1 MTEQRIGS
9 GTFLLKGSG
18 EVKEIVMNRPSV
30 LNAADLDWMDDLHFA
45 LDAVEGVEGL
55 RIVVVSGLGSSF
67 CTGIDL
73 NSLASG
79 QIKTGWFQSWERAMR
94 RLELL
99 EPVTIAKMQGYAI
112 GGGLQVGL
120 ACDLRI
126 ASEDAQLGLPAVL
139 EALIPGLGTFRL
151 PRFVGLGRAKRMI
164 LTGELLSARQSLDI
178 GLVDW
183 VAEPGQ
189 LDALTTQIVDGLLK
203 GSGTA
208 QCFSKWLTLGAFE
221 RDAESVL
228 DSYLDY
234 QARTISSKEH
244 RAAMDQY
251 LRLKGR

>member
-45 LDAVEGVEGL
+45 LDAVEGAEGL

-79 QIKTGWFQSWERAMR
+79 QIKTDWFESWERAMR

-99 EPVTIAKMQGYAI
+99 EPITIAKMQGYAI

-151 PRFVGLGRAKRMI
+151 PRFVGLGRARRMI

-183 VAEPGQ
+183 VAEQGQ
-189 LDALTTQIVDGLLK
+189 LDALTTQIIDGLLK

-208 QCFSKWLTLGAFE
+208 QCFSKWLTLSAFE
-221 RDAESVL
+221 KDAESVL
-228 DSYLDY
+228 DGYLDY
-234 QARTISSKEH
+234 QTRTISSKEH

-251 LRLKGR
+251 LKLKGR